1 LKLRI
6 VADCLHPHC
15 CSKPA
20 EKTTLQQYSTCYL
33 NPFEMGLDIPLPG
46 LFRFGLND
54 TRTQSWFRHRM
65 ISAFNRNKESTDSK
79 YS

>member
-1 LKLRI
+1 
-6 VADCLHPHC
+6 
-15 CSKPA
+15 
-20 EKTTLQQYSTCYL
+20 
-33 NPFEMGLDIPLPG
+33 MGLDIPLPG